1 MLNDSVEPRN
11 FKILIVEDQRPLRI
25 VMTRLLQKLG
35 HQVEAAESGA
45 DAIAILASYQP
56 ELLFSDIA
64 MPEMT
69 GYELVNQL
77 RKRDDLKNTYFV
89 AMTGFGQPSDR
100 DRAIDSGFDE
110 HLVKPVDIERLLEL
124 FSRLS

>member
-1 MLNDSVEPRN
+1 MLNDTVEPRKL
-11 FKILIVEDQRPLRI
+11 KILIVEDQRPLRI

-35 HQVEAAESGA
+35 HEVEAVESGA
-45 DAIAILASYQP
+45 DAIAILDTYQP

-89 AMTGFGQPSDR
+89 AMTGFGQQSDR

-110 HLVKPVDIERLLEL
+110 HMVKPVDIERLLEL